1 MTSIVDFW
9 KAWGQTN
16 SIYSD
21 WANSKNINYYELF
34 VLYAL
39 DNNKAM
45 TQKKICDYTGLV
57 KQTVNSVIKTLKS
70 NEYILLSSNLED
82 GREKP
87 VTLTENGK
95 KYAKK
100 LLTPLY
106 DLENSVFKIMGS
118 DRAEQM
124 IESIMLFNTI
134 FKKEM
139 EDKIK

>member
-1 MTSIVDFW
+1 MSNVGEFW

-21 WANSKNINYYELF
+21 WATSKNVNYYVLF

-39 DNNKAM
+39 DNHESM
-45 TQKKICDYTGLV
+45 TQKKICDYTGIV

-70 NEYILLSSNLED
+70 NECIMLSSSLED
-82 GREKP
+82 GREKQ
-87 VTLTENGK
+87 VTLTEKGR
-95 KYAKK
+95 KYAKE

-118 DRAEQM
+118 DRVEQM

-134 FKKEM
+134 FKNEM
-139 EDKIK
+139 EDKIR